1 MNEKIADLLIK
12 RGVNISLANDLKQ
25 TALHNAAYNSKKK
38 VRITSNEISDK
49 KLFNFFKVMKKLLP
63 S

>member
-49 KLFNFFKVMKKLLP
+49 KLFNFF
-63 S
+63 